1 MAETVGSNSDPLQIA
16 RSLMPLIEADADLA
30 ERQYHLSDQVVDA
43 LRRSGLYA
51 MLLPRALGGGE
62 LSFPQAMEVVAQ
74 LAWADASTGW
84 CTMVNG
90 VMSASLG
97 AYVADE
103 GARTVYGNRF
113 DVTIAGNGV
122 PRGQARRVPGGYAI
136 RGHWAYGSG
145 IHHAEWV
152 HSGCFLMD
160 GDKPVMNED
169 GTPAIVLTHHPKASV
184 ELKGNWDVLGLRAT
198 GSFDYTLKEPELF
211 VPESL
216 CFPFDG
222 AVPRRG
228 GPQYAIGLVGFTTW
242 GHSSWALGVGRRALD
257 ELARLARERG
267 DMFGRL
273 CDSPTF
279 KKSFADAE
287 GKFRAASALVRESW
301 ASLSETAMRG
311 AKPSVEQVALIR
323 LAMRQ
328 IHDAL
333 SEVTT
338 FAHRAVRG
346 ASLRSGK
353 LQRCYRDAHAGT
365 QHLLLSDEIVME
377 CGRALMGAVGP
388 AAQWTMFGIKG

>member
-1 MAETVGSNSDPLQIA
+1 MRTKAGDSAMQAAEALIPQIEG
-16 RSLMPLIEADADLA
+16 EADEA
-30 ERQYHLSDQVVDA
+30 ERQFHLTDRVVAA

-51 MLLPRALGGGE
+51 MLLPKDLGGGE
-62 LSFPQAMEVVAQ
+62 LPFADAMEVVAR

-97 AYVADE
+97 AFVAAD
-103 GARTVYGNRF
+103 GARAVYGNGN

-122 PRGQARRVPGGYAI
+122 PRGYARPVKGGYMI

-145 IHHAEWV
+145 IHHAEWI
-152 HSGCFLMD
+152 HSGCFLTD
-160 GDKPVMNED
+160 GDGKPATND
-169 GTPAIVLTHHPKASV
+169 NGAPKIVLVHHPKASI

-211 VPESL
+211 VPDSL

-222 AVPRRG
+222 AAQQRG
-228 GPQYAIGLVGFTTW
+228 GPEYAMGLVAFTTW

-257 ELARLARERG
+257 ELARLAQERG
-267 DMFGRL
+267 DLWGKL
-273 CDSPTF
+273 GESATF

-287 GKFRAASALVRESW
+287 GQFRSASALVRESW
-301 ASLSETAMRG
+301 ASLSDTIAAG
-311 AKPSVEQVALIR
+311 ARPGVKEIALIR
-323 LAMRQ
+323 LGMRQ
-328 IHDAL
+328 LHDAL

-338 FAHRAVRG
+338 FAHRSVRG

-365 QHLLLSDEIVME
+365 QHLLLADEIVME
-377 CGRALMGAVGP
+377 CGRALMGATGEG
-388 AAQWTMFGIKG
+388 AYWTMFGIVG